1 MHLSLVIWRQAD
13 ASAAG
18 GFERYEL
25 REVSPEVSLLELL
38 DMLNAQ
44 LVDEGQEP
52 VAFDHDCREGICG
65 SCGLMVDGRPH
76 GPVDSTP
83 ACLQRARSF
92 ADGAVITLEPF
103 RAGAFPVIRDL
114 VIDRSALDRII
125 ASGGYISTE
134 TNAAPDALT
143 MPVSKAEAEAA
154 MDDAT
159 CIGCGACVAACPNA
173 AAQLFTGA
181 KVAHL
186 AQLPQG
192 QVERHDRVRA
202 MVHTMEQ
209 DFGSCTN
216 AGECVPACPAG
227 IQLDVI
233 ATLNRAYRRS
243 TFVATR
249 DEVPAGGDRAPIPW
263 LSRLR
268 SGPWWQSDPHDG
280 AAPDPDPP
288 AG

>member
-1 MHLSLVIWRQAD
+1 MRLSLVIWRQAD
-13 ASAAG
+13 ANDTG
-18 GFERYEL
+18 RFERYEL
-25 REVSPEVSLLELL
+25 TDISPEVSILELL

-44 LVDEGQEP
+44 LVGEGREP

-65 SCGLMVDGRPH
+65 SCGVMVDGQPH
-76 GPVDSTP
+76 GPVDNTP

-92 ADGAVITLEPF
+92 ADGDVVTMEPF

-114 VIDRSALDRII
+114 VVDRSALDRII
-125 ASGGYISTE
+125 ASGGYISTA
-134 TNAAPDALT
+134 TNAAPEALT
-143 MPVSKAEAEAA
+143 MAVNKTEADAA
-154 MDDAT
+154 MNHAA

-192 QVERHDRVRA
+192 QVERYERVRA
-202 MVHTMEQ
+202 MVQTMEEN
-209 DFGSCTN
+209 FGSCTN
-216 AGECVPACPAG
+216 YGECVPACPAD

-233 ATLNRAYRRS
+233 ALLNRDYGRS
-243 TFVATR
+243 VFRASG
-249 DEVPAGGDRAPIPW
+249 DEEVTDGDRRGIPW

-268 SGPWWQSDPHDG
+268 SGPWWQSDPDDRSD
-280 AAPDPDPP
+280 ATR
-288 AG
+288 